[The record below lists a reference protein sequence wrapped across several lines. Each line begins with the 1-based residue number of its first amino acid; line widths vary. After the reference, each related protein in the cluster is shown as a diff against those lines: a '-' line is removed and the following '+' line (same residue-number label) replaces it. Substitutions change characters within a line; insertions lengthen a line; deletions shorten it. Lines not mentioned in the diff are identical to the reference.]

1 MIRNYEVYSKQITQ
15 RKQVV
20 GYVTLYHYD
29 YGYVVKL
36 HFLEIPG
43 YLENKTFPTRQKAET
58 FLNKLYNE
66 YNY

>member
-1 MIRNYEVYSKQITQ
+1 MKNNYEVYSKQITQ
-15 RKQVV
+15 RGEVA
-20 GYVTLYHYD
+20 GYVTLYSYD

-36 HFLEIPG
+36 HFLQIPG
-43 YLENKTFPTRQKAET
+43 YLENKVFSDRKKAES